1 MLRVVEEM
9 MPGFI
14 RREVWQESASPLTQ
28 ERFTLSSGGTSYGL
42 EHTLDQ
48 SMSARVPYQ
57 TEVPGLWM
65 AGANTVLAHGYA
77 GCMLGG
83 RTVANMILQQ
93 RR

>member
-1 MLRVVEEM
+1 V
-9 MPGFI
+9 
-14 RREVWQESASPLTQ
+14 VWQESASPLTQ

-65 AGANTVLAHGYA
+65 VGANTVFGHGYL
-77 GCMLGG
+77 GCMMGG
-83 RTVANMILQQ
+83 RTVASMILQHG
-93 RR
+93 R